1 MGVEGDVSTGA
12 LRVDESWADG
22 EAEGEKVRPQ
32 APQLQAPW
40 PLGRITRLSRT
51 DPGGEAS

>member
-12 LRVDESWADG
+12 LRVDESWAEG

-40 PLGRITRLSRT
+40 PLGRVTRLSRT